1 MRVISLVCATNE
13 SAQRHGCR
21 PRMRLRVARVTMLE
35 GVQHTADAQ
44 LEYCR
49 LAAECDAYLLEPR
62 LRMR

>member
-1 MRVISLVCATNE
+1 
-13 SAQRHGCR
+13 
-21 PRMRLRVARVTMLE
+21 MRLGVARVTMFE